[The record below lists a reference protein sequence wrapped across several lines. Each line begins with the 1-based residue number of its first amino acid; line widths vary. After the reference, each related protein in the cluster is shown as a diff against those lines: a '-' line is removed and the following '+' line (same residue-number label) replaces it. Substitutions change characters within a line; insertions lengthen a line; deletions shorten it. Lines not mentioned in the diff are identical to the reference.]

1 MSRPWMS
8 DGDIVMMYRQA
19 ASPPKEIN
27 VLAELNGVTRDVIVE
42 ILERNGIILKHY
54 EDALKLEKTKKKEG
68 KKKMRGPEW
77 TSDEVRYMLDKKKL
91 GLTAEQIAAELG
103 RTKGAIA
110 SKLKKLREEGKEI
123 AEEVAREESAKKI
136 PASASDVAGKLV
148 RIADMFAAIVRE
160 IGQPE
165 FAAVEVTEH
174 GVCLKSS
181 IGNMDICLQE
191 KERTKCGW
199 VTGTS

>member
-19 ASPPKEIN
+19 ASPPKEIR

-42 ILERNGIILKHY
+42 ILERNGITLKHY
-54 EDALKLEKTKKKEG
+54 KDTLTFEKSKEKG
-68 KKKMRGPEW
+68 AKKKMRGPEW
-77 TSDEVRYMLDKKKL
+77 TPDEVKYMLDKKKL

-103 RTKGAIA
+103 RTKAAIV
-110 SKLKKLREEGKEI
+110 SKLKKLREEGKKI
-123 AEEVAREESAKKI
+123 AEEVDKEEVAKQST
-136 PASASDVAGKLV
+136 ASASDVAGKLV

-191 KERTKCGW
+191 KERTKCG
-199 VTGTS
+199 